1 MVLRKNFFKSKTYSK
16 QCKNN
21 DKWEKICN
29 FYHKGLTC
37 QIYKER
43 LKIEKTKPVTW
54 WVNGLGK

>member
-1 MVLRKNFFKSKTYSK
+1 MVLRKNFFKLKTYSK

-54 WVNGLGK
+54 